1 MPKHQDPLATPVA
14 PHAAVAILP
23 LPTRV
28 NGLLVQLQTQL
39 AAKLGLELERVLET
53 VEQDLFR
60 LADGARNTAL
70 QSGHFDDLRGLRE
83 QRDSFVPRFL
93 ARLETAL
100 WNLRAAGAITALD
113 PHEPVQRS
121 GQLRLLEHDEIAED
135 AMLATMARRQES
147 RAGLPLLLLGQRFG
161 VLAGMPA
168 FEAARL
174 PVGPQSLGR
183 MFSETC
189 AELSLNLDTRLSLY
203 QRFDRQLMAGYP
215 ALAEMMNSLLDKA
228 NVLPGLAFVPLRK
241 RRGAAPDPRLETD
254 DQGKRIGS
262 ADAIAAATATTDDR
276 RAHTKFG
283 VASDE
288 DIQALARQELDLLL
302 ARRREMRQAP
312 AGTGA
317 DASTPTRI
325 ALDTAEVDAALHQLQ
340 VQPATA
346 GNRRST
352 DQIRQA
358 LLVQSRQQ
366 RGHATSLSPQDNE
379 TFELLGL
386 LYAQIGR
393 ELRRDTPS
401 AGLLERLQ
409 VPLLRVALQDRGF
422 FIRGDHPARQLL
434 NAVAQAG
441 AGWIAED
448 EIDPQLDQQ
457 LGQAVE
463 HVVEHYSGDDTVFE
477 SANQVLDEHQQAV
490 ARKAESAERRH
501 VEAARGRD
509 KLDLAKQHAADT
521 VKAAIGDAAVPRF
534 QRNVLDQAWVD
545 VLSLTLLRHG
555 QDSDQWQELVE
566 ATDAIVA
573 ASTGNQPAGDELQPR
588 IEQALG
594 LVGYQ
599 GQEASAIASRLVG
612 AAEEE
617 HDPASRTEL
626 AIKLRTR
633 TRLGADN
640 AVPPAPQ
647 KERNPR
653 EQACYNHL
661 RSLPFG
667 TWIEFATNQQGDKI
681 RRRLAWYSPV
691 TGRSLFV
698 NQRGQRVED
707 AGQHDS
713 LDQVARLL
721 AVGQAA
727 VLGSERESVVDRAW
741 QATLG
746 VLRSLVGQDPPQETS
761 P

>member
-1 MPKHQDPLATPVA
+1 MPQHQDPPATPAA
-14 PHAAVAILP
+14 PHAAVATLP

-28 NGLLVQLQTQL
+28 NGLLVQLQAQL
-39 AAKLGLELERVLET
+39 AARLGHELERVLET

-60 LADGARNTAL
+60 LADSARNTAL

-93 ARLETAL
+93 ARLETTL
-100 WNLRAAGAITALD
+100 WNLRTAGAIAALD

-174 PVGPQSLGR
+174 PVGPQCLGR
-183 MFSETC
+183 IFAETC

-203 QRFDRQLMAGYP
+203 QRFDGQLMAGYP
-215 ALAEMMNSLLDKA
+215 ALAELMNSLLEKG

-241 RRGAAPDPRLETD
+241 SRGAGPALRVEID
-254 DQGKRIGS
+254 DTGKRTDS
-262 ADAIAAATATTDDR
+262 ADPIAAAPVTTGDR
-276 RAHTKFG
+276 RAHAEFG

-317 DASTPTRI
+317 DASTPARI
-325 ALDTAEVDAALHQLQ
+325 ALATAEVDAALHQLQ

-366 RGHATSLSPQDNE
+366 RGHATSLSPQDDE

-448 EIDPQLDQQ
+448 EVDPQLDQQ

-463 HVVEHYSGDDTVFE
+463 HVVEHYSGDETVFE
-477 SANQVLDEHQQAV
+477 SANQVLDEHQQSL

-555 QDSDQWQELVE
+555 QDSGQWQELVE

-573 ASTGNQPAGDELQPR
+573 TSTGGQPAGDELQPR
-588 IEQALG
+588 VEEALG

-633 TRLGADN
+633 TRLGADS
-640 AVPPAPQ
+640 ASKGAQ
-647 KERNPR
+647 
-653 EQACYNHL
+653 
-661 RSLPFG
+661 S
-667 TWIEFATNQQGDKI
+667 T
-681 RRRLAWYSPV
+681 
-691 TGRSLFV
+691 
-698 NQRGQRVED
+698 
-707 AGQHDS
+707 
-713 LDQVARLL
+713 
-721 AVGQAA
+721 
-727 VLGSERESVVDRAW
+727 RA
-741 QATLG
+741 G
-746 VLRSLVGQDPPQETS
+746 VLQPSAQLAIRYLDRVCDQPAR
-761 P
+761 